1 VDRTSTTGKIND
13 FSDDKNLVW
22 RFFKTLKT
30 ATVWSSNPQ
39 SSHISRGKHVSK
51 GYEKKRKY
59 GP

>member
-30 ATVWSSNPQ
+30 ATM
-39 SSHISRGKHVSK
+39 
-51 GYEKKRKY
+51 
-59 GP
+59 